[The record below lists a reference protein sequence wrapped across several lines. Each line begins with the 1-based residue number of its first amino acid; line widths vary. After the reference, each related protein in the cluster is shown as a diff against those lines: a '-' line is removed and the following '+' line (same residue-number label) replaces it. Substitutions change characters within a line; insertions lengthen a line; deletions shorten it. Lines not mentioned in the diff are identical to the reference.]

1 MEMDGKRL
9 YRQVKHNERCP
20 KCKERVREFLE
31 RIYGDV
37 QTNYRFYLGTRP
49 MDFKN
54 TPYYGKLL
62 EIYRALQ
69 NYRGYKEFVKAKNI
83 PRSDFFIPDHGFIVE
98 FDESQHFTIPR
109 KITLELYP
117 EIELGYDKTKWV
129 MLCEKINAKDN
140 HPIYRDEQRAWYDTL
155 RDFLP
160 LIKGL
165 KPTVRVF
172 AWDFVWCNLNPDNP
186 SDLKKIESIFV
197 QS

>member
-1 MEMDGKRL
+1 MEMGGKRL

-83 PRSDFFIPDHGFIVE
+83 PRSDFFIPDPGFIVE

-172 AWDFVWCNLNPDNP
+172 AGDFVWCNLNPDNP

>member
-83 PRSDFFIPDHGFIVE
+83 PRSDFFIPDPGFIVE

-117 EIELGYDKTKWV
+117 EIEWV
-129 MLCEKINAKDN
+129 TIRLSGSCCVRRSTPKITIQFTGTSSV
-140 HPIYRDEQRAWYDTL
+140 HGMIR
-155 RDFLP
+155 
-160 LIKGL
+160 
-165 KPTVRVF
+165 
-172 AWDFVWCNLNPDNP
+172 
-186 SDLKKIESIFV
+186 
-197 QS
+197 

>member
-1 MEMDGKRL
+1 MEMDVKRL

-83 PRSDFFIPDHGFIVE
+83 PRSDFFIPDPGFIVE

-172 AWDFVWCNLNPDNP
+172 AGDFVWCNLNPDNP